1 VERRGDARGRSRGGE
16 DIPAARPPY
25 AGVALGAAAVAAG
38 TGVAALPLARADHEA
53 LVEIGYR
60 VAAVA
65 LLALVAALAL
75 RWVKLVPVALL
86 LLGGMYGAQLAVD
99 DAPLD
104 PATPLVAVLLFLTA
118 ELAYWSL
125 EERAGARTEPGEL
138 LRRVAVVAGSAL
150 GALLVAAML
159 LALVDGVRTGGL
171 AVDLLGA
178 AAAAATLIAIALFA
192 RQQSRAS

>member
-1 VERRGDARGRSRGGE
+1 
-16 DIPAARPPY
+16 
-25 AGVALGAAAVAAG
+25 
-38 TGVAALPLARADHEA
+38 
-53 LVEIGYR
+53 
-60 VAAVA
+60 
-65 LLALVAALAL
+65 
-75 RWVKLVPVALL
+75 VALL

-104 PATPLVAVLLFLTA
+104 PATPLVAVVLFVTA

-138 LRRVAVVAGSAL
+138 LRRVAVVAGFAL

-159 LALVDGVRTGGL
+159 LALVDEVRTGGL

-192 RQQSRAS
+192 RQQSREAG

>member
-1 VERRGDARGRSRGGE
+1 M
-16 DIPAARPPY
+16 
-25 AGVALGAAAVAAG
+25 VAAG
-38 TGVAALPLARADHEA
+38 GVAALPLARTDDEA

-65 LLALVAALAL
+65 LLSLVAALVLEWA
-75 RWVKLVPVALL
+75 KLVPVALL

-104 PATPLVAVLLFLTA
+104 PATPLVAVVLFLTA

-125 EERAGARTEPGEL
+125 EERTGTGPEPGEL
-138 LRRVAVVAGSAL
+138 LRRLVVVVGFAL
-150 GALLVAAML
+150 GALLAAAAL

-178 AAAAATLIAIALFA
+178 AAAAATLMAIALFA
-192 RQQSRAS
+192 RQQARASG

>member
-1 VERRGDARGRSRGGE
+1 M
-16 DIPAARPPY
+16 
-25 AGVALGAAAVAAG
+25 AAG
-38 TGVAALPLARADHEA
+38 AGIAALPLARADDEA

-65 LLALVAALAL
+65 LLAVVAALAL
-75 RWVKLVPVALL
+75 RWAKLVPVALL

-104 PATPLVAVLLFLTA
+104 PATPLVAVMLFVTA

-138 LRRVAVVAGSAL
+138 LRRVAVVAGFAL
-150 GALLVAAML
+150 GALLVAAIL
-159 LALVDGVRTGGL
+159 LALVDAVRTGGL

-192 RQQSRAS
+192 RQQSREAG